1 VTETTQTPTARAA
14 RTRLVVSIA
23 LLTLAVALT
32 PLTVVAA
39 WARAQIE
46 DTDRYVD
53 TVAPLAQDPAVQAYV
68 ARAAA
73 DAVYDLL
80 DVEAVVS
87 GLPDE
92 LSGLGATVAPAVRGF
107 LIDAA
112 SRFTASQAFQ
122 ELWNQAHR
130 SAHAVISGVLTGDS
144 ALTDLEGGQLTLD
157 LGALLERFQTDLVDA
172 GFSLAGQI
180 DLGAA
185 DRTIVLVEGEQLRSI
200 ETARSLVGQLES
212 LSWVLFLATVG
223 VAVGSVVVAP
233 DGRRGVMRLGVGVAF
248 SMVLVAIGLSIARRA
263 FLGALAEEL
272 PRPVA
277 SGFFDAVVDSMRTGF
292 RGTFV
297 FGLVVA
303 LLVLI
308 ASRHDFADRWARP
321 TQVTVGAVGV
331 VAIVAREEP
340 NGAYVVFMVVLTVI
354 GVSVLEA
361 VRQRRLREPVAP
373 PQLAP

>member
-1 VTETTQTPTARAA
+1 MSDVAPTPAARAA
-14 RTRLVVSIA
+14 RTRLGISIA
-23 LLTLAVALT
+23 LLVLAIALT

-73 DAVYDLL
+73 DAVYGLL
-80 DVEAVVS
+80 DVEAVVAE
-87 GLPDE
+87 LPDG
-92 LSGLGATVAPAVRGF
+92 LSGLGATIGPAVQGF
-107 LIDAA
+107 LVDAA
-112 SRFTASQAFQ
+112 NRFTASAAFQ
-122 ELWNQAHR
+122 ELWNQANR
-130 SAHAVISGVLTGDS
+130 TAHTVISGVLTGNS

-172 GFSLAGQI
+172 GFTLADQI
-180 DLGAA
+180 DLGDA

-212 LSWVLFLATVG
+212 LSWLLFLATVG

-233 DGRRGVMRLGVGVAF
+233 DRRRGMMRLGVGVAF

-263 FLGALAEEL
+263 FLGAITEGL

-277 SGFFDAVVDSMRTGF
+277 SSFFDAVSESMRTGF

-321 TQVTVGAVGV
+321 TQITVGALGV
-331 VAIVAREEP
+331 LAIVAREEP
-340 NGAYVVFMVVLTVI
+340 NGAYVIFMVVITIIAVAA
-354 GVSVLEA
+354 LEA
-361 VRQRRLREPVAP
+361 VKQRRLRGAVVPE
-373 PQLAP
+373 LAP

>member
-1 VTETTQTPTARAA
+1 VHETTETPITRAA

-23 LLTLAVALT
+23 LLALAVALT

-39 WARAQIE
+39 WARGQIE

-80 DVEAVVS
+80 DVEAVVA

-92 LSGLGATVAPAVRGF
+92 LAGLGATVAPAVRGF

-112 SRFTASQAFQ
+112 GRFTASQAFQ
-122 ELWNQAHR
+122 DLWNQANR
-130 SAHAVISGVLTGDS
+130 TAHTVISGVLTGDS
-144 ALTDLEGGQLTLD
+144 ALTDLEGGRLTLD

-172 GFSLAGQI
+172 GFTMVDQI

-212 LSWVLFLATVG
+212 LSWLLFLATVG
-223 VAVGSVVVAP
+223 VAVGSVVAAP
-233 DGRRGVMRLGVGVAF
+233 DRRRGMMRLGIGVAF

-263 FLGALAEEL
+263 FLGAITEGL

-277 SGFFDAVVDSMRTGF
+277 SSFFDAVSDSMRTGF
-292 RGTFV
+292 RGTFA

-303 LLVLI
+303 LLVLV

-321 TQVTVGAVGV
+321 TQITVGAVGV
-331 VAIVAREEP
+331 LAIVAREEP
-340 NGAYVVFMVVLTVI
+340 NGAYVVFMVVITIVA
-354 GVSVLEA
+354 VAALET
-361 VRQRRLREPVAP
+361 VRQRRLRQSVPSQPA
-373 PQLAP
+373 Q

>member
-1 VTETTQTPTARAA
+1 MTESMATRTTQAA
-14 RTRLVVSIA
+14 RTRLMVSIA

-39 WARAQIE
+39 WARLQIE

-73 DAVYDLL
+73 DAVYELL
-80 DVEAVVS
+80 DVEVIVAE
-87 GLPDE
+87 LPNE
-92 LSGLGATVAPAVRGF
+92 LAALGATVAPAVRGF

-112 SRFTASQAFQ
+112 GRFTASQAFQ
-122 ELWNQAHR
+122 ELWNRANRTAHT
-130 SAHAVISGVLTGDS
+130 VIRGVLTGDS
-144 ALTDLEGGQLTLD
+144 ALTDLEGGQLALD

-172 GFSLAGQI
+172 GFSLADQI
-180 DLGAA
+180 DLGDA

-200 ETARSLVGQLES
+200 DTARSLVGQLES
-212 LSWVLFLATVG
+212 LSWLLFLATVG

-233 DGRRGVMRLGVGVAF
+233 DRRRAMMRLGVGVAF

-263 FLGALAEEL
+263 FLGAITEGL

-277 SGFFDAVVDSMRTGF
+277 SSFFDAVSESMRTGF

-297 FGLVVA
+297 FGLVLA
-303 LLVLI
+303 LLVLV

-321 TQVTVGAVGV
+321 TQITVGALGV
-331 VAIVAREEP
+331 LAIVAREEP
-340 NGAYVVFMVVLTVI
+340 NGAYVIFMTVLTTVAI
-354 GVSVLEA
+354 ASLET
-361 VRQRRLREPVAP
+361 VRRRRFRGTTAPQVAP
-373 PQLAP
+373 

>member
-1 VTETTQTPTARAA
+1 MSDVAPTPAARAA
-14 RTRLVVSIA
+14 RTRLGISIA
-23 LLTLAVALT
+23 LLVLAIALT

-87 GLPDE
+87 ELPDE
-92 LSGLGATVAPAVRGF
+92 LAGLGATVAPAVRGF

-112 SRFTASQAFQ
+112 GRFTASQAFQ
-122 ELWNQAHR
+122 ELWNQANR
-130 SAHAVISGVLTGDS
+130 TAHTVIRGVLTGDA
-144 ALTDLEGGQLTLD
+144 ALTELEGGQLTLD

-172 GFSLAGQI
+172 GFTLADQI

-200 ETARSLVGQLES
+200 EAARSLVGQLES
-212 LSWVLFLATVG
+212 LSWLLFLATIG

-233 DGRRGVMRLGVGVAF
+233 DRRRGMMRLGIGVAF

-263 FLGALAEEL
+263 FLGAITEGL

-277 SGFFDAVVDSMRTGF
+277 SSFFDAVSESMRTGF

-308 ASRHDFADRWARP
+308 ASLHDFAERWARP
-321 TQVTVGAVGV
+321 TQITVGALGV
-331 VAIVAREEP
+331 LTIVAREEP
-340 NGAYVVFMVVLTVI
+340 NGAYVIFMVVLTIIAVAA
-354 GVSVLEA
+354 LEA
-361 VRQRRLREPVAP
+361 VRQRRLRGPVT
-373 PQLAP
+373 PQLAQ

>member
-1 VTETTQTPTARAA
+1 MSDVGPTPAARAA
-14 RTRLVVSIA
+14 RTRLGISIA
-23 LLTLAVALT
+23 LLVLAIALT

-53 TVAPLAQDPAVQAYV
+53 TVAPLAQDPAVQEYV

-73 DAVYDLL
+73 DAVYGLL
-80 DVEAVVS
+80 DVEAVVAE
-87 GLPDE
+87 LPDG
-92 LSGLGATVAPAVRGF
+92 LSGLGATIGPAVQGF
-107 LIDAA
+107 LVDAA
-112 SRFTASQAFQ
+112 NRFTASAAFQ
-122 ELWNQAHR
+122 ELWNQANR
-130 SAHAVISGVLTGDS
+130 TAHTVISGVLTGDS
-144 ALTDLEGGQLTLD
+144 SLTDLEGGQLTLD

-172 GFSLAGQI
+172 GFTLADQV
-180 DLGAA
+180 DLGDA

-212 LSWVLFLATVG
+212 LSWLLFLATVG

-233 DGRRGVMRLGVGVAF
+233 DRRRGMMRLGVGVAF

-263 FLGALAEEL
+263 FLGAITEGL

-277 SGFFDAVVDSMRTGF
+277 SSFFDAVSDSMRTGF

-321 TQVTVGAVGV
+321 TQITVGALGV
-331 VAIVAREEP
+331 LAIVAREEP
-340 NGAYVVFMVVLTVI
+340 NGAYVIFMVVITIIAVAA
-354 GVSVLEA
+354 LEA
-361 VRQRRLREPVAP
+361 VKQRRLRGAVVPE
-373 PQLAP
+373 LAP

>member
-1 VTETTQTPTARAA
+1 MPEITQSPVPRAV
-14 RTRLVVSIA
+14 RTRLVVSIT
-23 LLTLAVALT
+23 LLVLAIALT

-39 WARAQIE
+39 WARVQIE

-80 DVEAVVS
+80 DVEAVVAE
-87 GLPDE
+87 LPDE
-92 LSGLGATVAPAVRGF
+92 LAGLGATVAPAVRGF

-112 SRFTASQAFQ
+112 SRFTASPAFQ
-122 ELWNQAHR
+122 ALWNQANR
-130 SAHAVISGVLTGDS
+130 AAHTVIRGVLTGDS
-144 ALTDLEGGQLTLD
+144 ALTDLDGGQLTLD
-157 LGALLERFQTDLVDA
+157 LGELLERFQTDLVEA
-172 GFSLAGQI
+172 GFTLVDRI

-200 ETARSLVGQLES
+200 DTARSLVGQLES
-212 LSWVLFLATVG
+212 LSWLLFLATIG

-233 DGRRGVMRLGVGVAF
+233 DRRRGMMRLGVGIAF

-263 FLGALAEEL
+263 FLGAITEGL

-277 SGFFDAVVDSMRTGF
+277 SSFFDAVSDSMRTGF

-303 LLVLI
+303 LLVVV
-308 ASRHDFADRWARP
+308 ATRHDFAERWARP
-321 TQVTVGAVGV
+321 TQITVGAIGV
-331 VAIVAREEP
+331 LAIVAREEP
-340 NGAYVVFMVVLTVI
+340 TGAYVVFMAVVTIIAVAA
-354 GVSVLEA
+354 LEA
-361 VRQRRLREPVAP
+361 VRRRRLSAPVP
-373 PQLAP
+373 PLGAS